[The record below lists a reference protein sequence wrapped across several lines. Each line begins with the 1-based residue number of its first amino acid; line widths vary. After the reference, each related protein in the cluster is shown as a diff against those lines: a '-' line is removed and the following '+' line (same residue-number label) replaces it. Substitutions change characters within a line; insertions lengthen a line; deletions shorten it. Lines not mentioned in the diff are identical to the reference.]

1 MASRRIICAAA
12 LAAGLA
18 LGSVGGGLLAAAPPA
33 GTVVTITAHRFA
45 YEPNLITVK
54 KGQPVTIEITSSD
67 RLHGFVLA
75 AFGIR
80 LDASPDGKNRV
91 TFTPQQTGTFLFHCD
106 IFCGDGHEDMEGHLV
121 VVD

>member
-1 MASRRIICAAA
+1 MTRYRSILIAA
-12 LAAGLA
+12 LAVLVGGL
-18 LGSVGGGLLAAAPPA
+18 GGGLLAARSQAA
-33 GTVVTITAHRFA
+33 TVIAVTVHRFA
-45 YEPNLITVK
+45 YEPNLIRVK
-54 KGQPVTIEITSSD
+54 KGQPVTLEISSSD

-80 LDASPDGKNRV
+80 LDASPDGRSRV
-91 TFTPQQTGTFLFHCD
+91 TFTPQKTGTFLFHCD